1 MPIGQY
7 IIARVDAGLTHAQA
21 VTLATDLGGTLA
33 APTTLAENNLI
44 LGFLAQDD
52 LLWGGEPRDNAR
64 NGPWLGLTQP
74 AGGTEPGGGWTWD
87 TGETYGFTAWHS
99 GQPDNF
105 LGDSYAIY
113 WNQSGS
119 IGWGDHIN
127 DPVSQGYGP
136 VISAAVE
143 LVAGVRGLNGT
154 GGHDFIWGGDIGNRI
169 QAGAGDDIVQG
180 NGGKDRIA
188 GGSGND
194 DLTGGSGAD
203 TLTGGGNADHFIF
216 ALAADSR
223 NTALGHDVITDFS
236 LAKGDV
242 IDLHRIDAIPGGAFD
257 HLTFVGSAAFSAQG
271 QVRAEII
278 GGETHVEVNLGGT
291 LTPEMLIILGNGAV
305 LDATAFVL

>member
-21 VTLATDLGGTLA
+21 LTLATDLGGTLA
-33 APTTLAENNLI
+33 APTTLAENTLI

-52 LLWGGEPRDNAR
+52 LLMGGEPRDNAR

-74 AGGTEPGGGWTWD
+74 AGSAEPGGGWTWD
-87 TGETYGFTAWHS
+87 TGETYDFTAWHS

-105 LGDSYAIY
+105 LGDSYANY
-113 WNQSGS
+113 WNQGGLT
-119 IGWGDHIN
+119 GWGDHIN

-143 LVAGVRGLNGT
+143 LAAGVRGLTGT
-154 GGHDFIWGGDIGNRI
+154 AGHDFIWGGAIGNRI

-188 GGSGND
+188 GGGGND

-203 TLTGGGNADHFIF
+203 ALSGGANADHFVF
-216 ALAADSR
+216 ARAADSR
-223 NTALGHDVITDFS
+223 NSATGHDVIVDFS
-236 LAKGDV
+236 LAQHDV
-242 IDLHRIDAIPGGAFD
+242 IDLSLIDAIPGGTFD
-257 HLTFVGSAAFSAQG
+257 HLTYRGAAAFSGTG
-271 QVRAEII
+271 QVRFQVV
-278 GGETHVEVNLGGT
+278 GSETHVEVNLTGDT
-291 LTPEMLIILGNGAV
+291 TPEMLIVLANGAV
-305 LDATAFVL
+305 LDATAFLL